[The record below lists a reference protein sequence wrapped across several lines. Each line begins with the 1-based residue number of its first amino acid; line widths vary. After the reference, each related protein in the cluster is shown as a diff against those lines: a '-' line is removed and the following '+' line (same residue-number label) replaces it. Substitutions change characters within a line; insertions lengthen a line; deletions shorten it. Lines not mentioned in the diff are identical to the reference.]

1 MIAALEPKDYASIL
15 PLYQDLESVFP
26 LIGAVIQNQ
35 QRGQVFVD
43 QPGSPASAVV
53 ITGFGFMSFLGT
65 DQNEDF
71 NSGLASLLADTT
83 RIKPAYLL
91 WYAPPAAWRQRLDA
105 LLPEPVRCRER
116 ARFEFRAELADF
128 IHHGSRSP
136 HGFELKRINEELL
149 PKSEELG
156 TNISSRFWSS
166 GADFLKHGLGVG
178 LVKDGKI
185 VSMCYAAC
193 VDGGLA
199 EIDIVT
205 APEYRGSGLGTL
217 VARQFIKECLHD
229 GVTPTWDC
237 FTGNLASYK
246 LAERLGFVSV
256 RTYPFYNFNIPLKV
270 DIPAVSQ

>member
-1 MIAALEPKDYASIL
+1 MIAALDPEDYPSVL

-43 QPGSPASAVV
+43 QPESPASAVV

-71 NSGLASLLADTT
+71 NSDLASLLADTAG
-83 RIKPAYLL
+83 IKPAYLL
-91 WYAPPAAWRQRLDA
+91 WYAPPAAWQQRLDA

-116 ARFEFRAELADF
+116 ARFEFRSELADF
-128 IHHGSRSP
+128 IHRDSRCP

-149 PKSEELG
+149 PKAEELG
-156 TNISSRFWSS
+156 TDISSRFWSS
-166 GADFLKHGLGVG
+166 DADFLKDGLGVG
-178 LVKDGKI
+178 LVEDGKI

-199 EIDIVT
+199 EIDVVT

-217 VARQFIKECLHD
+217 VAQQFIRESLREGIK
-229 GVTPTWDC
+229 PTWDC

-246 LAERLGFVSV
+246 LAEKLGFVSI
-256 RTYPFYNFNIPLKV
+256 RTYSLYSFNIPLMV
-270 DIPAVSQ
+270 DVSSR